1 MKNKYILYGIILFL
15 IGEYSFFLSLKID
28 VEITYLYVLT
38 VVCLYL
44 IGVILIGSGVL
55 LIMYHL
61 LIGDERKK

>member
-1 MKNKYILYGIILFL
+1 L
-15 IGEYSFFLSLKID
+15 I
-28 VEITYLYVLT
+28 

-61 LIGDERKK
+61 LIGDER

>member
-28 VEITYLYVLT
+28 VEITYLYVLI